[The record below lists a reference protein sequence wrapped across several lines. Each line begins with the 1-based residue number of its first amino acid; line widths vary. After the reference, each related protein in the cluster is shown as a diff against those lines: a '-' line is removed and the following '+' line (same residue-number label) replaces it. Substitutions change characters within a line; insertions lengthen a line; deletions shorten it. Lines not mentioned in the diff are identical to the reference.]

1 MLGFAR
7 GIGKSI
13 QALTMLAIMRIE
25 KDFNTYPS
33 IVVCP
38 ASLLLHWSDEVQK
51 FFPPELLS
59 PIRIMKQSDFI
70 TAIQNTSSASVCLV
84 SYDMLRREMTY
95 THASS
100 LLREQ
105 QWELVVLDEAHL
117 IKNPLTETAK
127 CIFQL
132 RGKHR
137 IALTG
142 TPIQNQV
149 TYDICS
155 IINILI

>member
-1 MLGFAR
+1 MTLMLVFSR

-13 QALTMLAIMRIE
+13 QALTMLAIIRIE
-25 KDFNTYPS
+25 KDFNTCPS

-51 FFPPELLS
+51 FFPPQLLS
-59 PIRIMKQSDFI
+59 PVRIMKQSDFMN
-70 TAIQNTSSASVCLV
+70 TIQNASSASVCLL
-84 SYDMLRREMTY
+84 SYDMLRREMSR

-100 LLREQ
+100 LREQ
-105 QWELVVLDEAHL
+105 LWELVVLDEAHL

-149 TYDICS
+149 TYDVC
-155 IINILI
+155 NIVI